1 MPAYDYRCPSCELV
15 FEVVRAITDR
25 DDVVCPECG
34 VIGKRLFTPVGVV
47 FKGSGFH
54 NTDYRPRP
62 KSEESSP
69 SGKDSCT
76 SSTGTG
82 ACASC
87 PASPA
92 PSGD

>member
-1 MPAYDYRCPSCELV
+1 VPAYDYRCPSCDLV

-25 DDVVCPECG
+25 GDVACPECG
-34 VIGKRLFTPVGVV
+34 ATGKRLFSPVGVV

-62 KSEESSP
+62 KSEEPSP
-69 SGKDSCT
+69 TGKDSCT
-76 SSTGTG
+76 SSTGAD

-87 PASPA
+87 PASSA